1 MGKVTLKQV
10 YELAQKNKG
19 EDRLTKSDIN
29 QAKKTLGYKD
39 PAPEIKDYMSKG
51 GNAVKPVKA
60 GLGKMVTKLVG
71 KVFGK
76 KSSTV
81 NPTPGGQIMGEGKTP
96 LTALYQKATQQK
108 TANMYTGG
116 EVEVTKGG
124 DYIKDLL

>member
-1 MGKVTLKQV
+1 MG
-10 YELAQKNKG
+10 
-19 EDRLTKSDIN
+19 
-29 QAKKTLGYKD
+29 
-39 PAPEIKDYMSKG
+39 KDYMSKG

-76 KSSTV
+76 KSSAV

-96 LTALYQKATQQK
+96 LTALYQKATKQE
-108 TANMYTGG
+108 TAKMNVGG
-116 EVEVTKGG
+116 EVEVMRGE